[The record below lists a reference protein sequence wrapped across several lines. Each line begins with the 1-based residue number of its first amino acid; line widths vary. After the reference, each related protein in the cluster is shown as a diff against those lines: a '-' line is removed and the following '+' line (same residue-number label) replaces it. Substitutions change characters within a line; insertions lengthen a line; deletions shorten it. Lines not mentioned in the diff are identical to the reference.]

1 MGNQQAV
8 SEPKEEED
16 PFTKDVRELFY
27 VDERLERISH
37 PQRRLLSQD
46 ARTIDTYMTDQMR
59 REL

>member
-1 MGNQQAV
+1 M